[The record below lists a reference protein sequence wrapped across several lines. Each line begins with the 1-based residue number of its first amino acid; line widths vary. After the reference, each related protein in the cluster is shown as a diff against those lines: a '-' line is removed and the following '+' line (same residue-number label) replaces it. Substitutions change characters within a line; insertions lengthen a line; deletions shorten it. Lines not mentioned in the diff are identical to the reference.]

1 MAAGSLSGDQ
11 AGEKVDLVVCRDRD
25 DEVGVLY
32 AGFEKHLIAGAA
44 AGDCRQVQTVGQL
57 LQAPLG

>member
-1 MAAGSLSGDQ
+1 MAAGSLSGGQ

-44 AGDCRQVQTVGQL
+44 ADNSRQVQTVGQL